1 MALTLEIVTP
11 EKTVY
16 SETVDEVVLPTHNGE
31 TGILPG
37 HIPLLTQLVA
47 GELVVTQKGIQKSLA
62 VDKGFAQVSGQKV
75 SVLTEAAI
83 TLEAIDLGAIEQAE
97 KSAQKALKK
106 AEEQGLDPSEIER
119 LETQLESTARFAIAQ
134 RLLKKSS

>member
-1 MALTLEIVTP
+1 MALTLEIITP

-16 SETVDEVVLPTHNGE
+16 SETVEEVVLPTSSGE

-47 GELVVTQKGIQKSLA
+47 GELVVTQHGSKQSLA
-62 VDKGFAQVSGQKV
+62 VDKGFAQVSSEKV

-83 TLEAIDLGAIEQAE
+83 TFEAIDLGAVAQAE
-97 KSAQKALKK
+97 KSAQQALKK
-106 AEEQGLDPSEIER
+106 AEEQGLDPTEIER

-134 RLLKKSS
+134 RLLKKRP